1 MKPGTYLLKTTRGL
15 TALAG
20 DPEVSRNSKTQTE
33 AATAAFRVSVFLSL
47 GFIGFA
53 PGASAQSPGSTPRDE
68 LVERLIKRV
77 EGLEAEVK
85 AMKGAARHAGSPDPA
100 GDTGAEEAAARTSFP
115 EVKFHGFADV
125 QYRASDR
132 AGQKNSFT
140 LGQLDFFVTSRLSE
154 DVSVLNENVVEAS
167 DENAFGFEIE
177 RLLLQYTPSDYFNV
191 AVGRGHTA
199 IGYYNNAYH
208 HGTWFQT
215 ATERPFVFNFE
226 DDEGIL
232 ATHNVGVSVSG
243 RIPSGRLGLRYVAEV
258 GNGRNYTAD
267 QESVL
272 SVKDNNSHK
281 ALNLA
286 LLARPMSWPGLQG
299 GVSVYQDR
307 LTTEGLPDITQ
318 TIFTAHLVYP
328 TPAFEWLNEG
338 MVFRHAPSDSGRVFY
353 TPAFY
358 TQFAKQFGKFRPYVR
373 YQYLDAPTGD
383 PLFAYLGLSGLRH
396 GPSAGLRYDFTEL
409 ATLKLQYDHY
419 FEPGGIDV
427 NQFTAQVGFTF

>member
-1 MKPGTYLLKTTRGL
+1 MAAVLGGACLLVAARASGQVTGSTTR
-15 TALAG
+15 
-20 DPEVSRNSKTQTE
+20 ES
-33 AATAAFRVSVFLSL
+33 
-47 GFIGFA
+47 
-53 PGASAQSPGSTPRDE
+53 RDE
-68 LVERLIKRV
+68 LVERLLKRV
-77 EGLEAEVK
+77 EGLETEVK
-85 AMKGAARHAGSPDPA
+85 QLKAGSRPASSPDPS
-100 GDTGAEEAAARTSFP
+100 GETGGEEAAVRTSFP
-115 EVKFHGFADV
+115 EVRFHGFADV

-132 AGQKNSFT
+132 AGQKNSFAP
-140 LGQLDFFVTSRLSE
+140 GQLDFFVTSRLAE

-167 DENAFGFEIE
+167 DENEFGFEVE

-191 AVGRGHTA
+191 ALGRMHTA
-199 IGYYNNAYH
+199 IGWYNNAYH

-215 ATERPFVFNFE
+215 GTGRPFVFNFE

-232 ATHNVGVSVSG
+232 ATHNVGVSISG

-258 GNGRNYTAD
+258 GNGRNYTAN

-272 SVKDNNSHK
+272 SVNDNNSHK

-286 LLARPMSWPGLQG
+286 LLARPMRWPGLQG

-307 LTTEGLPDITQ
+307 LNTEGLPDITQ

-338 MVFRHAPSDSGRVFY
+338 MVFRHAPSGSGRVFY
-353 TPAFY
+353 TAAFY

-373 YQYLDAPTGD
+373 YQYFNAPKGD